1 MGSLRGLT
9 AIAAAVL
16 AVLTVALRPAPGAD
30 SPLSTGSP
38 AAAIEEVEVVAESPG
53 PQLWRVS
60 RNGHDL
66 WILGTLRP
74 LPQNLKWRSRE
85 VERILSHSQGLIL
98 GGVDVDADIGPITAL
113 KLYLQWRRIR
123 HNPDNQTLDLLLPP
137 ALYARLQVV
146 RDRYDRNDR
155 ELDRYQPM
163 FAAARLFRRALRSAR
178 LSNEISVQRTIVK
191 LARQHHVPTEQIKLE
206 IEDPKGLLSL
216 IGATPQAAQITCLQ
230 TTLTHLETDVS
241 VVRQRAQAWAT
252 GDVDALRELP
262 QFSADAACW
271 TAIANSPRLRALAER
286 ARSSWVEAVD
296 AALERNTSTLALQSI
311 DRLLGAD
318 GLLET
323 LRAKGYSIEGP

>member
-9 AIAAAVL
+9 AISAALLAVL
-16 AVLTVALRPAPGAD
+16 AVALRPAAGAD
-30 SPLSTGSP
+30 SPLPTSSP
-38 AAAIEEVEVVAESPG
+38 PEAIEEVEVIAESPG

-74 LPQNLKWRSRE
+74 LPQNLKWRSSQ
-85 VERILSHSQGLIL
+85 VERILSNSQALIL

-137 ALYARLQVV
+137 ALYARLEVV

-178 LSNEISVQRTIVK
+178 LSNEISVQRTILK
-191 LARQHHVPTEQIKLE
+191 LARQHHVRTEQIKLE
-206 IEDPKGLLSL
+206 IEDPRGLLSL

-252 GDVDALRELP
+252 GDVP

-271 TAIANSPRLRALAER
+271 TAIANSPRIRALAER